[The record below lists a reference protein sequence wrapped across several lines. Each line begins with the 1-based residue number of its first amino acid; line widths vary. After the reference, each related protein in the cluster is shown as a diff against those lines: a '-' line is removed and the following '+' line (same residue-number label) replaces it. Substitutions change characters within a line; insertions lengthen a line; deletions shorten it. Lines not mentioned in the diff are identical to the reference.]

1 MSFGW
6 ISLSLLY
13 AASFL
18 ISASSNKRIFY
29 YLACT
34 ASKYTV
40 HCKYFMMDVISFI
53 ALISHSGVS
62 NPGVSLNC
70 NETVKVVAGETV
82 TLNCTISVLG
92 TDCSGQSYNWNNSH
106 GKITCDS
113 GDMKYKCEWDNQTY
127 VMLTIS
133 NDVKEDNY
141 TVHIWTNCGT
151 AKSSVH
157 VQHTN
162 STHGE

>member
-18 ISASSNKRIFY
+18 KSASSNKSIFY

-62 NPGVSLNC
+62 NPAVSLNC
-70 NETVKVVAGETV
+70 NKTVKVVAGETV
-82 TLNCTISVLG
+82 TLNCTIYFLE
-92 TDCSGQSYNWNNSH
+92 TDCSGYYYNWNNSH

-113 GDMKYKCEWDNQTY
+113 GDMKYKCEWDNLTY

-133 NDVKEDNY
+133 NNVKEDNY
-141 TVHIWTNCGT
+141 TVHIQTDCGR
-151 AKSSVH
+151 ARSSVH